1 MAACIQRRVS
11 EANNLILGKTDR
23 DGSGSSYYKTA
34 EMEEMDEKF
43 GDIWYQIT
51 GKRVKL

>member
-1 MAACIQRRVS
+1 MAARIQCRVS
-11 EANNLILGKTDR
+11 EANDLIFGKTDGDR
-23 DGSGSSYYKTA
+23 SGSSYYKTA